1 MLKQQP
7 DFEVELAQG
16 PRGSFEV
23 RVHDT
28 LVAKR
33 GWLGIPSDKRILQSI
48 RTLLARPT

>member
-7 DFEVELAQG
+7 DFDVELSQG

-28 LVAKR
+28 IVARR
-33 GWLGIPSDKRILQSI
+33 GWFGIPSDKRILGAI
-48 RTLLARPT
+48 RALLGKPT